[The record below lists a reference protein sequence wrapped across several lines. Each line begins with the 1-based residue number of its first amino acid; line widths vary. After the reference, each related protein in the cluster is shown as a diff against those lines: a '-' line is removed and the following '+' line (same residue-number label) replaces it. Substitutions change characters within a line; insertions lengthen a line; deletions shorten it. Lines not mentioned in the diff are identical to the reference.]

1 MIVAFSTIK
10 ISNAIAI
17 NLFTKKC
24 ENFQSINVTEIN
36 LHRARS
42 QKITHT
48 QFSCIYIVGNNK
60 LHARLLL
67 NDNCAI
73 LEAKVNSFL

>member
-17 NLFTKKC
+17 NIFTKKC
-24 ENFQSINVTEIN
+24 ENFQSIKCDRNKFASRKVTEN
-36 LHRARS
+36 HAY
-42 QKITHT
+42 
-48 QFSCIYIVGNNK
+48 SCIYIVGNNK